1 MKIDIPEDL
10 KLDQLNLSRYIV
22 ENHSNLTKAGLFVGN
37 RYIASRTFSPNQL
50 HKMAI
55 DKLYNEF
62 RSYYELLGWYVLE
75 ILTEEKKG

>member
-1 MKIDIPEDL
+1 MKIDIPTDL

-22 ENHSNLTKAGLFVGN
+22 ENHSEYTKAGLFVGN
-37 RYIASRTFSPNQL
+37 RFVASRIFTKDQL
-50 HKMAI
+50 HKKAI

-62 RSYYELLGWYVLE
+62 RSYYELLGWYILE